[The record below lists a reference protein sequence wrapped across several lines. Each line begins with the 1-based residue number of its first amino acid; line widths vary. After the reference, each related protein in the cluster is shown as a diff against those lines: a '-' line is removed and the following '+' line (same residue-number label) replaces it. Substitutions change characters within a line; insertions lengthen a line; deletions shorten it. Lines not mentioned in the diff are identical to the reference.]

1 LTADAT
7 YGAAA
12 TAWNTKVD
20 SANAYTGA
28 ANVAIGSTVSQ
39 GTAFSLTTGVDN
51 ITGGGGND
59 SIIADNTATAKQLA
73 VSDLINLA
81 GGTDDSLKVYVA
93 AADKLSTAGT
103 FLTGV
108 SNVENITI
116 NSGALTTTETADVS
130 GVTGLTSFTL
140 ESPVAFANGESYTVK
155 TAATTTL
162 GLTKLNSSD
171 VAGENGTLTVSGAS
185 TLNLNGVGS
194 LKGTVTLGTSS
205 ATLTALTINSTG
217 AASTATLTNAGG
229 KLATLTITGDKALTL
244 TESLASV
251 TKIDASAATAAV
263 KVIGSGATQAATF
276 AFTGGSG
283 NDELTMTG
291 ASILKTQT
299 LDGGAGT
306 ADRLIISDEN
316 TTGLST
322 IAAGINVSKN
332 FEVLGFAGTTAAA
345 VGATVSTLVVD
356 ASLVTAISNFAVTGT
371 RANGTQ
377 STAAAKS
384 VAGVTVTGVG
394 NGQTF
399 IFDASV
405 TGQKSTNGQAAG
417 EGVTFAP
424 SVDNGSNV
432 LNLTLSGVSI
442 TGGAS
447 DTTVGAGVS
456 AANFETVNIASNANA
471 AGTTTAN
478 TLAAGAGTGTASGLV
493 VNTNGT
499 VNISGAADL
508 TTGIITATNVTV
520 NAGSLTGKLTTTTG
534 TGNDTIVG
542 GSNVNTIT
550 LTGGVDTVDLSKSAA
565 KADAVTTAATGT
577 SSTQYVQITGF
588 TNGATLGD
596 KLDLSGTGTVGADV
610 ATTATGVA
618 SLNGSVTGGLLT
630 LTGTAAA
637 TATLANKVTAA
648 FSAAGANGVTNAYVV
663 FEHAGST
670 YVAHELSG
678 GAGFTA
684 GTDELI
690 QLVGLTGV
698 TALSTSAS
706 AAITLWAV

>member
-1 LTADAT
+1 MDT
-7 YGAAA
+7 
-12 TAWNTKVD
+12 
-20 SANAYTGA
+20 
-28 ANVAIGSTVSQ
+28 
-39 GTAFSLTTGVDN
+39 
-51 ITGGGGND
+51 ITGTGNAD
-59 SIIADNTATAKQLA
+59 TITADNTGTNKQLA
-73 VSDLINLA
+73 VADTINLGA
-81 GGTDDSLKVYVA
+81 GSDTLKVYVA
-93 AADKLSTAGT
+93 TADKLSTAGT
-103 FLTGV
+103 FLAGV

-130 GVTGLTSFTL
+130 AVSGLTTFTL
-140 ESPVAFANGESYTVK
+140 ESPVAMANGESYTIK
-155 TAATTTL
+155 TAATTAV
-162 GLTKLNSSD
+162 GLTKLNSTD
-171 VAGENGTLTVSGAS
+171 TAGNNATVTISGAS
-185 TLNLNGVGS
+185 SLNLNGVGS
-194 LKGTVTLGTSS
+194 LKGTVTLDTSS
-205 ATLTALTINSTG
+205 ATLTALAINSTG
-217 AASTATLTNAGG
+217 AANAATLTNTGG
-229 KLATLTITGDKALTL
+229 KLATLTLTGDKALTL

-276 AFTGGSG
+276 TFAGGSG

-291 ASILKTQT
+291 ASIVKTQT

-306 ADRLIISDEN
+306 ADRLIVSDQN
-316 TTGLST
+316 TTGFAT
-322 IAAGINVSKN
+322 VAAGVNAAKN
-332 FEVLGFAGTTAAA
+332 FEILGFKGADAAGGATTPA
-345 VGATVSTLVVD
+345 VGFD
-356 ASLVTAISNFAVTGT
+356 ASLVTSLSSFALTSAIANATQNTAGTGSAAVAVTGT
-371 RANGTQ
+371 
-377 STAAAKS
+377 
-384 VAGVTVTGVG
+384 G
-394 NGQTF
+394 NAQTF
-399 IFDASV
+399 IFDADA
-405 TGQKSTNGQAAG
+405 TGQKGKAG
-417 EGVTFAP
+417 GNDLGGSATTFAP

-432 LNLTLSGVSI
+432 LNVTLSGVTL

-447 DTTVGAGVS
+447 IGTGANTNGIS
-456 AANFETVNIASNANA
+456 ASAYETINITSNANA

-478 TLAAGAGTGTASGLV
+478 ALVAGTGGSGAAGAGLV
-493 VNTNGT
+493 VNTNST
-499 VNISGAADL
+499 INISGAADL
-508 TTGIITATNVTV
+508 NTAVISGTNVTV

-565 KADAVTTAATGT
+565 KADVVTTAATGT
-577 SSTQYVQITGF
+577 SSTQFVQITGF

-706 AAITLWAV
+706 AATTLWAV